1 MQNRQATQTVTRSR
15 SPAPRGFTL
24 IEMLMTLAIL
34 VVLGTMAFSFSGTF
48 TRQNRVSM
56 QANEL
61 VADLSLARTQA
72 AASGQFT
79 TVCTSTSGTG
89 CTSSNWQAGY
99 IVFLDRNGDGVVN
112 VSTPAQATDDRVL
125 RVAAAL
131 TGNNTLAGT
140 NLVNANRVQYR
151 PDGLLADFTMGSNPR
166 MSFRITAGDRT
177 SCYREVWVDTSG
189 RPYAPTATQL
199 QNAGRSASQC

>member
-1 MQNRQATQTVTRSR
+1 VNRRSSFAR
-15 SPAPRGFTL
+15 RGFTL
-24 IEMLMTLAIL
+24 IEMMMTLLIL
-34 VVLGTMAFSFSGTF
+34 GVLGTMAFSFSGQF

-56 QANEL
+56 QSNEL
-61 VADLSLARTQA
+61 VADLALARTQA

-112 VSTPAQATDDRVL
+112 VSTPAQPTDDRVL
-125 RVAAAL
+125 RVTPAL
-131 TGNNTLAGT
+131 TGNNTMAGT
-140 NLVNANRVQYR
+140 NLVNTNRVQYR

-166 MSFRITAGDRT
+166 MWFRIVAGDRA

-189 RPYAPTATQL
+189 RPYVPTAAQL
-199 QNAGRSASQC
+199 QTAGRSASQC